1 MFEFS
6 DLAPTLFEAYSEN
19 AEMVELFVIDI
30 SNVSRMILEQDRNE
44 QGLC

>member
-19 AEMVELFVIDI
+19 SEMVELFVIDI